1 MDRKGQHVVPR
12 GDKWAV
18 RKTGSD
24 RVTRK
29 FETQREAID
38 VAREFARNQK
48 TELYIYGRD
57 GRIRERISY
66 GNDPFPPTG

>member
-1 MDRKGQHVVPR
+1 MNRNSQNVVPR
-12 GDKWAV
+12 DDKWAV

-29 FETQREAID
+29 FDTKEEAIE

-48 TELYIYGRD
+48 ADLNIFGRD
-57 GRIRERISY
+57 GWIRERISY
-66 GNDPFPPTG
+66 ENDSLPSPG

>member
-1 MDRKGQHVVPR
+1 MNRKSQNVVPR
-12 GDKWAV
+12 DDKWAV

-29 FETQREAID
+29 FDTKEEAIE

-48 TELYIYGRD
+48 TDLNIFGRD
-57 GRIRERISY
+57 GWIRERISY
-66 GNDPFPPTG
+66 ENDSLPSPG